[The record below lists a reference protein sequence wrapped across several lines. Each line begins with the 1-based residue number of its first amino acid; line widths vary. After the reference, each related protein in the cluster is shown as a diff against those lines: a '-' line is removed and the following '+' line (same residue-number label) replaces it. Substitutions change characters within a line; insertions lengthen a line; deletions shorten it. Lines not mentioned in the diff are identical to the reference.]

1 MRKRQHTL
9 VWFRGKDLRLSD
21 HPALTSGLHRGQ
33 TTLLFVIDPF
43 FFAPSRAKK
52 LPHRMQ
58 FLLSSLQALEQS
70 IRQKGGELLCV
81 SGRSVEVVPRVASEL
96 SVTRVAAQRWS
107 EPFGRKRDHLIAK
120 QLDVPF
126 DVFEGETLLPPRSV
140 RTQAGSPYS
149 VFTPFSR
156 AARQLLSVCLRP
168 PLPAPARLPKL
179 PAQSKA
185 LDELARPIP
194 SLSELGIDSNP
205 RLVAGGEPAAKKRLR
220 HFIEGGL
227 ADYETQRDLLAV
239 AGTSRL
245 SQDLKFGT
253 LSIRQVWWETMTQS
267 PSQSQRRFLD
277 ELLWREFAYATMWD
291 RPEVLVQPFRR
302 DFEQFPYDGSEEH
315 FEAWKRGSTGV
326 PIVDAACRQLLE
338 EGFVEN
344 RARMI
349 SASYLT
355 KNLRVSYRKGEAHYL
370 KYLTDGDW
378 AQNNMGWQWSAG
390 CGVDAA
396 PYFRVFN
403 PVTQGKKFDPEGSY
417 VRKFVPELAQLASR
431 YIHNPT
437 DAPKEA
443 LDQAGVVL
451 GKNYPRPLVDLAASR
466 EEFLEI
472 ASELL
477 RRPG

>member
-1 MRKRQHTL
+1 
-9 VWFRGKDLRLSD
+9 
-21 HPALTSGLHRGQ
+21 
-33 TTLLFVIDPF
+33 
-43 FFAPSRAKK
+43 
-52 LPHRMQ
+52 
-58 FLLSSLQALEQS
+58 
-70 IRQKGGELLCV
+70 
-81 SGRSVEVVPRVASEL
+81 
-96 SVTRVAAQRWS
+96 
-107 EPFGRKRDHLIAK
+107 
-120 QLDVPF
+120 
-126 DVFEGETLLPPRSV
+126 
-140 RTQAGSPYS
+140 
-149 VFTPFSR
+149 
-156 AARQLLSVCLRP
+156 
-168 PLPAPARLPKL
+168 
-179 PAQSKA
+179 
-185 LDELARPIP
+185 
-194 SLSELGIDSNP
+194 
-205 RLVAGGEPAAKKRLR
+205 
-220 HFIEGGL
+220 
-227 ADYETQRDLLAV
+227 
-239 AGTSRL
+239 
-245 SQDLKFGT
+245 
-253 LSIRQVWWETMTQS
+253 MTQS

-431 YIHNPT
+431 YIHKPT
-437 DAPKEA
+437 DAPPEA